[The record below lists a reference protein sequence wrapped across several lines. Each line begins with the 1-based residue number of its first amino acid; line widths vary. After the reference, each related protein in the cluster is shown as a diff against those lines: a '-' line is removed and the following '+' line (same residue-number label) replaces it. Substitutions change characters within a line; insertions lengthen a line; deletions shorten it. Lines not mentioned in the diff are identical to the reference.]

1 VIAEDLGLI
10 TQQVEELRDALG
22 FPGMRVLQFAFDGDP
37 KNPHLPANYPA
48 NSVAYTGTHDNDTV
62 SGWWEAASE
71 AERVRVGALIPGA
84 GAEIHWAL
92 IRLVADSGANLAIVP
107 AQDLLGL
114 GSGARMNTP
123 GTSAGNWSWRLRSM
137 ELLDP
142 EVLRRLRGL
151 TGGSGRLSSVPVL
164 HDSL

>member
-1 VIAEDLGLI
+1 
-10 TQQVEELRDALG
+10 VEELRDALG

-37 KNPHLPANYPA
+37 KNPHLPSQLPRELRRVYRHARQRHRIRLVG
-48 NSVAYTGTHDNDTV
+48 SGFGGGT
-62 SGWWEAASE
+62 S
-71 AERVRVGALIPGA
+71 A
-84 GAEIHWAL
+84 GRGPDSRRRSEIHWAL
-92 IRLVADSGANLAIVP
+92 IRLVADSGANLAMLP

-137 ELLDP
+137 ALLDP

-151 TGGSGRLSSVPVL
+151 TGESGRLSSLPVL
-164 HDSL
+164 HDSP